1 MKVTEIQELHEY
13 IDTNY
18 ELAILVKMPNLD
30 KEVFAYYCVL
40 RCHRCSVPFP
50 IGVRF
55 RLLPIIL

>member
-30 KEVFAYYCVL
+30 KEVFAYYAA
-40 RCHRCSVPFP
+40 
-50 IGVRF
+50 IGVAFRF
-55 RLLPIIL
+55 PSVCDSACCR